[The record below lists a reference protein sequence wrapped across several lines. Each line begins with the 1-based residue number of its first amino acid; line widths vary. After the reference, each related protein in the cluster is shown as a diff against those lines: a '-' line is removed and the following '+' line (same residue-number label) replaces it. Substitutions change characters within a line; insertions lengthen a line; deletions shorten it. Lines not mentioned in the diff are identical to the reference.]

1 MENKMNLVFDVGEVL
16 LEYRWKDMLRDYGL
30 SETDA
35 LRVGTEVFEDPDK
48 LWGDFDRGLVTPEE
62 IIASYCHKYPAD
74 AEAITWFISHGEY
87 MHVPRPAVWKLVHQL
102 KESGFHI
109 YLLSN
114 YPEILFQKHTEHAD
128 FMQDIDGL
136 MVSYMNHL
144 AKPDRAI
151 YKALCDKYDLIP
163 SNCLFFDDRLENV
176 QGARDFGM
184 SAVHVISQESLLEYL
199 RSLL

>member
-1 MENKMNLVFDVGEVL
+1 MKDKPNLIFDVGEVL

-30 SETDA
+30 CEADA
-35 LRVGTEVFEDPDK
+35 LRVGTEVFEDSSN
-48 LWGDFDRGLVTPEE
+48 LWSTFDRGIVTMEE

-74 AEAITWFISHGEY
+74 GEAITWFISHGEY

-102 KESGFHI
+102 KESGFRI

-114 YPEILFQKHTEHAD
+114 YPEVLFQKHTEYAD

-136 MVSYMNHL
+136 MVSYMIHQS
-144 AKPDRAI
+144 KPDRAI
-151 YKALCDKYDLIP
+151 YEALCDKYGLTP
-163 SNCLFFDDRLENV
+163 ESCLFFDDRLENV

-184 SAVHVISQESLLEYL
+184 TAVHVTSQESLLEYL